1 MWLDL
6 DLFLIVH
13 LSAPINPLI
22 EVLSLILPPLLPPPV
37 PLFAPLTAS
46 PSCPPLRTLHQ
57 HKASLLRQEIIQKE
71 IQNHRDKIAKKD
83 SEQEDK
89 LKELET
95 AQIGDVD
102 GAVTAGDIA
111 AGDSEAL
118 KASSTAPVV
127 GAVDP
132 VKIETVWKS
141 VDSEKEDGSNCN
153 SDSEGDSLDLDTSSV
168 GPDDDDKYGEEEKD
182 AYGSD
187 LNQMFSQITAES
199 VAMSLQLNVNC
210 FIDGFECDAD
220 PAVALKDE
228 ELARNLASFLY
239 KQVTVSITE
248 QVTHTPTMWTRTSN
262 LNSSYST
269 PVLTALPV
277 INTLIHS
284 LPLEPS
290 PSPQGP
296 CG

>member
-1 MWLDL
+1 
-6 DLFLIVH
+6 
-13 LSAPINPLI
+13 
-22 EVLSLILPPLLPPPV
+22 
-37 PLFAPLTAS
+37 
-46 PSCPPLRTLHQ
+46 
-57 HKASLLRQEIIQKE
+57 LLRQEIIQKE

-111 AGDSEAL
+111 AGDSGAL
-118 KASSTAPVV
+118 KASSIAHVV

-132 VKIETVWKS
+132 VKIENVWKS
-141 VDSEKEDGSNCN
+141 VDSQKEDGSNCN

-248 QVTHTPTMWTRTSN
+248 QVTHTPTMWRRTSK

-269 PVLTALPV
+269 IPPCPHCLTRYQHTHLLSAPRTFISTTRSV
-277 INTLIHS
+277 WVTC
-284 LPLEPS
+284 PLLTTEAWWRSCTHTGSTCATWVTWHP
-290 PSPQGP
+290 
-296 CG
+296 